1 VLDVKLRRLSEWI
14 RHRRHIAEQFRLG
27 LETLVHWPKP
37 VWEHRA
43 LGLGEP
49 DLPNPRR
56 ICLEVL
62 SLPMSAETSGP
73 QVDSVVDAVRRFFG
87 TR

>member
-1 VLDVKLRRLSEWI
+1 MLDVKLRRLSEWI